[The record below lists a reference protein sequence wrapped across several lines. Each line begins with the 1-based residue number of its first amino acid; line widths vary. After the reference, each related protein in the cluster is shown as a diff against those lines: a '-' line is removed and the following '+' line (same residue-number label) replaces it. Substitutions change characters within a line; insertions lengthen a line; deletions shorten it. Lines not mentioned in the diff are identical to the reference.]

1 MPMLLSSFSLFLGTI
16 ICIISFFFLSFIDN
30 SVLFSEAEDKFYVVS
45 KNISFLHTFN
55 KNFSN
60 IKDHEISKIANVRGV
75 KNVGKIYSSKFPC
88 RISVAGF
95 YSEIFL
101 ESLENQYIAI
111 NEPGFDWDPNQNI
124 IPIIISKEFLHIYN
138 YSFVRSN
145 SLPVLTEN
153 TAKLLPISIDINGNS
168 KQSEYKATIH
178 GFTDRYLSI
187 LVPMEF
193 ILWANNYYTGITSSE
208 IWPTKLVVEISE
220 NDPGPFLDY
229 IEKNDFVIQ
238 NNKVGISENI
248 KLIKLMIFFFV
259 FLGSSISIASLFFIY
274 VSNQLVFEKEKQ
286 NIIKL
291 QLIGYSYTFIRS
303 QLLNRSMLVSII
315 TLLIAFSFG
324 HLGITYILN
333 LAGNIVEF
341 ENVELRIVIIYSLIT
356 TLFLLIIYLTNRKL
370 KIRGIF

>member
-16 ICIISFFFLSFIDN
+16 ICIISLFFLSFIDN

-60 IKDHEISKIANVRGV
+60 IKDHEISKITNVRGV

-101 ESLENQYIAI
+101 ESLEKKYIAI
-111 NEPGFDWDPNQNI
+111 TEPGFDWDPNQNI

-168 KQSEYKATIH
+168 KQNEYKATIH

-193 ILWANNYYTGITSSE
+193 LLWANNYYTGITSSE

-229 IEKNDFVIQ
+229 IEKNDYVIQ

-248 KLIKLMIFFFV
+248 KLIELMIFFFV
-259 FLGSSISIASLFFIY
+259 FLGLSISIASLFFIY

-333 LAGNIVEF
+333 LSGNIVEF
-341 ENVELRIVIIYSLIT
+341 DNVELRIVIIYSLIT